1 MYQIIEYEG
10 KFAVQNMNDK
20 TILKSKDSG
29 KIISFSDIKRA
40 ENLRDICQNNYN
52 MIAQAGKFWW
62 VKESGAGKI
71 FVMKKIEI

>member
-10 KFAVQNMNDK
+10 KFAVQNMTDQ

-29 KIISFSDIKRA
+29 KVISFADVKKA
-40 ENLRDICQNNYN
+40 ENLRDICQNHYN
-52 MIAQAGKFWW
+52 MIVEASKFWW
-62 VKESGAGKI
+62 VKEASSGKN